1 MRKLRGSFGLFFFF
15 AHSFPGGVGE
25 GCEGTASR
33 RILCE
38 EAVQKRALRA
48 CCHQVATVCGSV
60 EVQRN
65 FESALINQEDLNAPL
80 LTLRECSMGCVY
92 VFAHVC
98 YLLTHLVD
106 FLVRTDVHHPHTH
119 SKRHSSMRCNDFF
132 FLTFCR
138 YLAFKLQQFI
148 VCAFLHPKMPWKG
161 SRASE

>member
-1 MRKLRGSFGLFFFF
+1 MRKLRGSFGVFLRTRSLEGWVRDVRAPHHVASF
-15 AHSFPGGVGE
+15 A
-25 GCEGTASR
+25 R
-33 RILCE
+33 RLCWS
-38 EAVQKRALRA
+38 
-48 CCHQVATVCGSV
+48 ATVCGSV

-65 FESALINQEDLNAPL
+65 FKSALINQEDLNAPL
-80 LTLRECSMGCVY
+80 LTLCECSMGCVQ
-92 VFAHVC
+92 VFAIC
-98 YLLTHLVD
+98 YLLTHLVN